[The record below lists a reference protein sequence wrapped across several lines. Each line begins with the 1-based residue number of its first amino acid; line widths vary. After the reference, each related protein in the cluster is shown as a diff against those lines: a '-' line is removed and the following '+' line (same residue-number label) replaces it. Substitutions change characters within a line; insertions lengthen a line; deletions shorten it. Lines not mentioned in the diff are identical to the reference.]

1 MTSDAVDPHQNDK
14 TGELAGRQLPPEQ
27 AAAAAMAA
35 EARQRGLEPAGPD
48 GLLELFTK
56 NVLETAL
63 DEEVTGH
70 LGMRRTGLSPAASL
84 RMCATA
90 PGPRRS
96 SPMR

>member
-1 MTSDAVDPHQNDK
+1 MTSDAVNQHKRDNSD
-14 TGELAGRQLPPEQ
+14 EGRQLTPEQ
-27 AAAAAMAA
+27 AAAAAMVA
-35 EARQRGLEPAGPD
+35 EARGRGLELTGPG
-48 GLLELFTK
+48 GLLKLFTK